1 MKYLGRHLIL
11 DLFDCPADLL
21 KDPEMVRTIM
31 KAGALA
37 MKATI
42 VEEAFH
48 HFSPDGVSG
57 VIIIKESHLTIHT
70 WPEHNY
76 AAIDIFTCGDIQM
89 NKGLDFLTEAFK
101 CGRSDI
107 RELKR
112 GESIG
117 G

>member
-1 MKYLGRHLIL
+1 MIL
-11 DLFDCPADLL
+11 DLFDCPASIL
-21 KDPEMVRTIM
+21 KDPEKVRTIM
-31 KAGALA
+31 KAGALE

-48 HFSPDGVSG
+48 HFAPDGVSG
-57 VIIIKESHLTIHT
+57 VIIIMESHLTIHT

-89 NKGLDFLTEAFK
+89 DLGLAYLKKAFG
-101 CGRSDI
+101 CGRSDV

-112 GESIG
+112 GEDLL
-117 G
+117 